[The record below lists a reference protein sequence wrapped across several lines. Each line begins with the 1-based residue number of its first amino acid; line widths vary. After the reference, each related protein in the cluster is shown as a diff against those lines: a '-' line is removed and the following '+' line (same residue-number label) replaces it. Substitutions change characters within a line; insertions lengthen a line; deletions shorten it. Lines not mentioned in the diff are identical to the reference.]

1 MIRSALPRVY
11 QVTTYAARCIH
22 SGPSATSY
30 NLKYVDKL
38 QQKAQEKGLALEELK
53 SQAREETRRK
63 QKKEAASLLA
73 SFKKAG
79 TELPHVKTRSD
90 PPEGARTSNT
100 RKDSS
105 PVKASFQK
113 QRDS

>member
-1 MIRSALPRVY
+1 VCLYNTLLTGRSH
-11 QVTTYAARCIH
+11 ARCVFVFITCNH
-22 SGPSATSY
+22 R
-30 NLKYVDKL
+30 
-38 QQKAQEKGLALEELK
+38 KGLALEELK